1 MVASCVLSCL
11 KYFSSSKQLALAQ
24 GAKTLPKSAF
34 EVGTKKMGC
43 FQSSPPMME
52 YIFLFVQEFF

>member
-34 EVGTKKMGC
+34 GVGTKKWAA
-43 FQSSPPMME
+43 FKAAHQ
-52 YIFLFVQEFF
+52 